1 MMRQLVNRGC
11 GKPIPRMEAPD
22 KPWCEQKSAIVMD
35 GGITK
40 VGCDG
45 IPPMRRVNA
54 LEVLR
59 DLIKSFVPSNALPTM
74 LSTADGIPEPVFI
87 VVKILQGNGLGADVP
102 LA

>member
-1 MMRQLVNRGC
+1 MRQLVNRGC
-11 GKPIPRMEAPD
+11 GKPIPRMQAPD
-22 KPWCEQKSAIVMD
+22 KSWCEQQSAIVMN
-35 GGITK
+35 GGIAK
-40 VGCDG
+40 VSGDS
-45 IPPMRRVNA
+45 IPSVIRLNA

-74 LSTADGIPEPVFI
+74 ISTADGIPEPVFI